1 MCEFPYCP
9 RCNSPVFLW
18 CSRKS
23 SLHVLRLFSSLF
35 FPPQSLFRILLVVS
49 IFMCC
54 QFLTPIAQALKRPP
68 VSVSC
73 LPFEGDVPFTFWVL
87 ANVALVLFQQ
97 PCFFVFIVRCFCP
110 PKTVVPKVTVFSVGG
125 RKQKHIFT
133 ACPGKSDT
141 KSPSQNPVDIAVVH
155 YSVVVAY
162 GIGWSVC
169 RLFRNLPCSQTVC
182 DTCTQIMG
190 FADLTPPFYQA
201 GCYQFLASW

>member
-1 MCEFPYCP
+1 MSMYEFPYCP

-35 FPPQSLFRILLVVS
+35 PTPQSLFRILLVVS

-97 PCFFVFIVRCFCP
+97 PCFFVFIVRCFYP
-110 PKTVVPKVTVFSVGG
+110 PKTVVPKVTVFCG
-125 RKQKHIFT
+125 RQKAEAHLH
-133 ACPGKSDT
+133 C
-141 KSPSQNPVDIAVVH
+141 
-155 YSVVVAY
+155 
-162 GIGWSVC
+162 
-169 RLFRNLPCSQTVC
+169 LPRQV
-182 DTCTQIMG
+182 
-190 FADLTPPFYQA
+190 
-201 GCYQFLASW
+201 